1 MNNIVDLRNLKNPPA
16 GGEEKI
22 EEKNAKE
29 EETYLTEEDIL
40 EGINSQN
47 ITHINP
53 QRRQLLKFLLVGSG
67 AFALGLLAKSLGF
80 SGLFSKSEL
89 KSEIKS
95 GLESGPQKE
104 ADFKNWRVIEQKE
117 QLVFIDKK
125 TNEDI
130 LILDL

>member
-1 MNNIVDLRNLKNPPA
+1 MNNIIDLRNLKNPPA

-22 EEKNAKE
+22 EEKNVKE

-53 QRRQLLKFLLVGSG
+53 QKRQLLKFLLVGSG

-80 SGLFSKSEL
+80 SGLFSKSE
-89 KSEIKS
+89 IKS
-95 GLESGPQKE
+95 GLESVPQKE